1 MTRLLRSDPDVSQ
14 SLDELRARIGEA
26 QEWCSRAP
34 AGTAPTATFRQLPS
48 PSATYGLLQIEPRE
62 LDREL
67 LSVRARRTQGSAS
80 PVTLPR
86 FLVYFPSDDTCDGSA
101 SAVTGGLLDSWSTP
115 PWDTWVG
122 WFVDE
127 LQGRDGGRGYLL
139 SIVPDRFLVVVQS
152 AIDASSTE
160 SIVWLEDSGTAL
172 AQLLQGP

>member
-1 MTRLLRSDPDVSQ
+1 MARLIRSEPDVSQ
-14 SLDELRARIGEA
+14 SLDELRTRIGEA

-34 AGTAPTATFRQLPS
+34 TGTPHTATLRQLPS
-48 PSATYGLLQIEPRE
+48 PAETYGLLQMEPRD
-62 LDREL
+62 LVREL
-67 LSVRARRTQGSAS
+67 LWVRARRTLRSAS
-80 PVTLPR
+80 AIALPR

-101 SAVTGGLLDSWSTP
+101 SAVTDGLLDTWSTP

-127 LQGRDGGRGYLL
+127 LKGRDGGRGYLL
-139 SIVPDRFLVVVQS
+139 AIVPNRFVIIVQS

-172 AQLLQGP
+172 AHLLQGP